1 MWMPGSVVATQVLA
15 FSDSCRVDCQQHGP
29 LSSLPVYWRLKHCC
43 SSIEARRIAGGGL
56 SWSSAIGKR
65 VYITFNPIPKDELWS
80 PTNVKYAGG
89 SEEAVQ
95 RHAELLA
102 AKGYEA

>member
-1 MWMPGSVVATQVLA
+1 
-15 FSDSCRVDCQQHGP
+15 
-29 LSSLPVYWRLKHCC
+29 
-43 SSIEARRIAGGGL
+43 
-56 SWSSAIGKR
+56 